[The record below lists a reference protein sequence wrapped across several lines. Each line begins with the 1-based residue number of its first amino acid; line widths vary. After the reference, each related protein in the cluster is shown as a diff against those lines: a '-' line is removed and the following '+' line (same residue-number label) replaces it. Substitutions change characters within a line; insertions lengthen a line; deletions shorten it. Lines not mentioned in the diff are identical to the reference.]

1 MNGNSTEL
9 KEFQDL
15 EKKRKAI
22 EDEIGVY
29 TEILKS
35 NRNVGMHGPLVDPE
49 GFPRNDIDLVAVR
62 TARNK
67 IICLNTDYN
76 ELMTKLEEVSSRLL
90 AKQSLSTAEAMDTE
104 TPFEPLPKAFLTV
117 DQVTPGSPSDL
128 AGIRV
133 GDRIVRFG
141 SLLSSNF
148 TGLSAVVEVVKATAP
163 KDSIPVSVVR
173 EEGGSSNLL
182 RLVLTKPEGGQSLG
196 FHIVPIK

>member
-1 MNGNSTEL
+1 MMENSTVL
-9 KEFQDL
+9 KEFQEL

-22 EDEIGVY
+22 EAEIGIY
-29 TEILKS
+29 TEILKI
-35 NRNVGMHGPLVDPE
+35 NRDVGMHGPLVDSE

-62 TARNK
+62 TARNR

-90 AKQSLSTAEAMDTE
+90 AKQSLSTSEAMDTE
-104 TPFEPLPKAFLTV
+104 TPFEPPPKAFLTV

-133 GDRIVRFG
+133 GDKIVRFG

-148 TGLSAVVEVVKATAP
+148 SGLSAVMEVVKATAP
-163 KDSIPVSVVR
+163 KVS
-173 EEGGSSNLL
+173 S
-182 RLVLTKPEGGQSLG
+182 LTAT
-196 FHIVPIK
+196 